1 MTYEAFWKPLTQI
14 YDAGEAKAVTRL
26 VAEVHCGLT
35 LADLLAGKEM
45 TDVDG
50 IHERLLSGEPVQ
62 YVLGEA
68 DFGPRRFIVTPSVLI
83 PRPETYELCKW
94 IIKSE
99 ELKVKSEE
107 LASLEKVKSEKCHVL
122 DIGTGSGCIA
132 CTLAAELPQA
142 QVTAWDIS
150 EKALEIASE
159 NAKRTHVH
167 VSFEQ
172 VDILSPLTSH
182 PLPPPIGGVRG
193 GLLTIYDLIV
203 SNPPYICESEAAE
216 MEPHVLNYEPAQALF
231 IPNSD
236 PLLFYRH
243 IGNYAKVALH
253 EGGKLYF
260 EINPR
265 FCKDIEQLLSG
276 QGFHDIQVRKD
287 QFGKE
292 RFISACK

>member
-1 MTYEAFWKPLTQI
+1 MAITELFPTFALTMTYEEFWKPLTQI
-14 YDAGEAKAVTRL
+14 YDAGEAKAVTRF
-26 VAEVHCGLT
+26 VAEVHCGLS
-35 LADLLAGKEM
+35 LADLLAGREM
-45 TDVDG
+45 TDVDSF
-50 IHERLLSGEPVQ
+50 HEKLLSGEPVQ

-68 DFGPRRFIVTPSVLI
+68 DFGPRKFLVTPSVLI
-83 PRPETYELCKW
+83 PRPETYELCQW
-94 IIKSE
+94 CLPPTPFWRGSI
-99 ELKVKSEE
+99 
-107 LASLEKVKSEKCHVL
+107 L

-142 QVTAWDIS
+142 MVTAWDIS

-172 VDILSPLTSH
+172 VDILSPLTTQHS
-182 PLPPPIGGVRG
+182 PLN
-193 GLLTIYDLIV
+193 TYDLIV

-216 MEPHVLNYEPAQALF
+216 MEPHVLNHEPAQALF
-231 IPNSD
+231 VPDND

-243 IGNYAKVALH
+243 IGNYAKTALY

-265 FCKDIEQLLSG
+265 FCKDTGQLLSG
-276 QGFHDIQVRKD
+276 LGFHDIQVRKD

-292 RFISACK
+292 RFISACR

>member
-1 MTYEAFWKPLTQI
+1 MTYEEFWKPLTQF
-14 YDAGEAKAVTRL
+14 YNASEAKAVTRL
-26 VAEVHCGLT
+26 VAEVRCGLT
-35 LADLLAGKEM
+35 PADLLVGREM
-45 TDVDG
+45 TGVDD
-50 IHERLLSGEPVQ
+50 IQKRLLAGEPVQ

-68 DFGPRRFIVTPSVLI
+68 EFGPRRFMVTPSVLI
-83 PRPETYELCKW
+83 PRPETYELCQW
-94 IIKSE
+94 CLSPAPSE
-99 ELKVKSEE
+99 WKGNI
-107 LASLEKVKSEKCHVL
+107 L

-142 QVTAWDIS
+142 VVTAWDIS
-150 EKALEIASE
+150 EKALEIANE

-172 VDILSPLTSH
+172 VDILS
-182 PLPPPIGGVRG
+182 
-193 GLLTIYDLIV
+193 LLTTQHSTLNTYDLIV

-216 MEPHVLNYEPAQALF
+216 MEPHVLNHEPAQALF
-231 IPNSD
+231 VPNDD

-243 IGNYAKVALH
+243 IGNYAKTALY

-265 FCKDIEQLLSG
+265 FCKDTGQLLSEL
-276 QGFHDIQVRKD
+276 GFHDIQVRKD

>member
-1 MTYEAFWKPLTQI
+1 MAITELFPTFALTMTYEEFWKPLTQI
-14 YDAGEAKAVTRL
+14 YDAGEAKAVTRF
-26 VAEVHCGLT
+26 VAEVHCGLS
-35 LADLLAGKEM
+35 LADLLAGKKM

-50 IHERLLSGEPVQ
+50 IQKMLLSGEPVQ
-62 YVLGEA
+62 YVLGKA
-68 DFGPRRFIVTPSVLI
+68 DFGPRKFIVTPGVLI
-83 PRPETYELCKW
+83 PRPETYELCQW
-94 IIKSE
+94 CLPPAPFNWRGSI
-99 ELKVKSEE
+99 
-107 LASLEKVKSEKCHVL
+107 L

-132 CTLAAELPQA
+132 CTLAVELPQA
-142 QVTAWDIS
+142 VVTAWDIS

-172 VDILSPLTSH
+172 VDILSPLTTQHS
-182 PLPPPIGGVRG
+182 PLN
-193 GLLTIYDLIV
+193 TYDLIV

-216 MEPHVLNYEPAQALF
+216 MEPHVLNHEPAQALF
-231 IPNSD
+231 VPDND

-243 IGNYAKVALH
+243 ISNYAKTALY

-265 FCKDIEQLLSG
+265 FCKDTGQLLSG
-276 QGFHDIQVRKD
+276 LGFHDIQVRKD

-292 RFISACK
+292 RFISACR